1 MSCGPAEKM
10 RAMADEIDAL
20 NKKAEDAVNAAIGDK
35 LGALQQ
41 EAQDKI
47 NGIMA
52 KVEGMIPSI
61 GFPKPSTNSISD
73 LENIAKLIMLG
84 KLAEPQVEAAIKQF
98 KSAWGGDIDID
109 NLADRLRKGSLAI
122 DQICKAIPNLET
134 DGVQVTVKGTPTSFP
149 EVDAVALLKGGDL
162 PEYKKPKLQYDIT
175 KRTKEATDSF
185 LKVKMPRIKIGP
197 GHL

>member
-61 GFPKPSTNSISD
+61 GFPKPSTNSITD

-109 NLADRLRKGSLAI
+109 NR
-122 DQICKAIPNLET
+122 
-134 DGVQVTVKGTPTSFP
+134 FP
-149 EVDAVALLKGGDL
+149 G
-162 PEYKKPKLQYDIT
+162 
-175 KRTKEATDSF
+175 
-185 LKVKMPRIKIGP
+185 KI
-197 GHL
+197 H